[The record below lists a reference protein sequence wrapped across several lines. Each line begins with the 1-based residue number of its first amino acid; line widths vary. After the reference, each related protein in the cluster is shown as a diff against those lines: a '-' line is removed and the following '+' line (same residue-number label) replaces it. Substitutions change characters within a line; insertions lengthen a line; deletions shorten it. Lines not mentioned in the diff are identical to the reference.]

1 MPVETGLCGPVEV
14 VGARL
19 PLLLRQPARLL
30 RRQVPPAGELGSLEL
45 YYWAFSTERNQIL
58 TFRWG

>member
-1 MPVETGLCGPVEV
+1 MAGRVVPVETGLCGPDEV

-30 RRQVPPAGELGSLEL
+30 RRQVPPAGEWGFLAYLTGTVLLGI
-45 YYWAFSTERNQIL
+45 FN
-58 TFRWG
+58 